1 MISRNKRFMA
11 GLASLAAMGIA
22 LAGCGS
28 SGDSTAGEDK
38 GKSDGP
44 VTITYLHRLPDSDGM
59 TKVDDIVAR

>member
-44 VTITYLHRLPDSDGM
+44 VPSPICIACRIPTE
-59 TKVDDIVAR
+59 

>member
-38 GKSDGP
+38 GSP
-44 VTITYLHRLPDSDGM
+44 T
-59 TKVDDIVAR
+59 AR